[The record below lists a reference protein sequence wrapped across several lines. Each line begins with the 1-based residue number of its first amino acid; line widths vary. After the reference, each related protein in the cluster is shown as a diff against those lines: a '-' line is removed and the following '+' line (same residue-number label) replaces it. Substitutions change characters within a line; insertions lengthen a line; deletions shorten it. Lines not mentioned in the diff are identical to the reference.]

1 MATIN
6 ENRGHESEREQGETC
21 GRASGEEREGTND
34 VIQL

>member
-6 ENRGHESEREQGETC
+6 ENRGHESEREPGGTC